1 MDNLTIVL
9 VVISVVSAV
18 IGGLVVYLLRRPKVD
33 DSTPV
38 VELAPIPSPVKNIVD
53 NLADGIITFDKK
65 NLTIRMLNPAAEK
78 LFGCWEADVV
88 GKPVSKLIRN
98 RLESLAD
105 VPTPAFRSLISRA
118 AMADYPYDMLGHSED
133 RSEFPVEIAIQET
146 TMGDELIYIAT
157 VRDGSRRQLAEIA
170 RRDSEEKY
178 RRLVQNMQDGV
189 FILQDGRFPFVN
201 EALADMLGYSVAELT
216 GKFYTEI
223 LAPEERDEAV
233 RFNNEKLLAQETPV
247 DLELRLQGK
256 TEDERIIVNLKTSLV
271 NYNGRSA
278 HMGTVVN
285 ITERKAYETNLQ
297 QAKEAAESASRS
309 KSAFLANMSHELR
322 TPLNAIIGYSEMLE
336 EDALE
341 LGQEDFVPDL
351 QKIRKA
357 GRHLLELI
365 NDILDLSKIEAGKM
379 DIFVEAFPVNAL
391 IEEVKATIAPI
402 VNKNNN
408 KLKITGDLSG
418 EMQADKTKVRQTL
431 FNLLS
436 NAAKF
441 TENGTITLHTMREQ
455 MGAEGE
461 WIQFQVKDTG
471 IGMTP
476 SQIETLFEPFTQAD
490 ATTTR
495 KYGGTGLG
503 LAISRRFC
511 NIMGGDIMVESVE
524 NQGSTFT
531 VFLPTNVQNKPF
543 DLATLP
549 DSNGATGQHMTV
561 PANGQHTVLVIDD
574 DPSARD
580 LIKRHLRKEG
590 FYVRTADDGQAG
602 LELAAELKPD
612 AITLDV
618 LLPSMDGWTV
628 LSKLKSDPILATIPV
643 IILTMIEERQMGFA
657 LGAAEYLLKPI
668 DKHSLLEVLR
678 RFRDENGRN
687 LTPPSRIL
695 IVEDDEATRDLMC
708 RTLEKE
714 GWKVE
719 SAENGRNGL
728 ICMENG
734 RPDLILLDLMMPE
747 VDGFQFITE
756 LRQNKAWQT
765 IPIIIVTAK
774 DLTLEDQLA
783 LNGYVKGVLQKG
795 AYEQRELLNQISTLV
810 RGYVHQ
816 STSIIT

>member
-9 VVISVVSAV
+9 VFVSIISAF
-18 IGGLVVYLLRRPKVD
+18 IGGLVVYWLRRADVD
-33 DSTPV
+33 VSKHAAKAALHP
-38 VELAPIPSPVKNIVD
+38 LPIKNIVD

-65 NLTIRMLNPAAEK
+65 NLNIRMLNPAAEK

-88 GKPVSKLIRN
+88 GKPISMLIRN
-98 RLESLAD
+98 RIEMVTD
-105 VPTPAFRSLISRA
+105 VPTPAYRSLIARA
-118 AMADYPYDMLGHSED
+118 ALADYPYDMTGHSQD
-133 RSEFPVEIAIQET
+133 RAAFPVEIALTET
-146 TMGDELIYIAT
+146 MMGDEVIYLAS
-157 VRDGSRRQLAEIA
+157 VRDGSRRQLAEAA

-178 RRLVQNMQDGV
+178 RRLVQHMQDGV

-201 EALADMLGYSVAELT
+201 EALAEMLGYSVAELT

-223 LAPEERDEAV
+223 LAPEEREQAV
-233 RFNNEKLLAQETPV
+233 RTNNEKLLAQETPV
-247 DLELRLQGK
+247 DLELCLRGK
-256 TEDERIIVNLKTSLV
+256 EPDHRIIVNLKTTLV

-285 ITERKAYETNLQ
+285 ITERKQYETTLQ
-297 QAKEAAESASRS
+297 RAKETAESASRS

-341 LGQEDFVPDL
+341 FEQTSFVPDL

-379 DIFVEAFPVNAL
+379 DVFVESFEVAEL
-391 IEEVKATIAPI
+391 IDEVIETITPI
-402 VNKNNN
+402 VKKNNN
-408 KLKITGDLSG
+408 ELIVTGDLSG
-418 EMQADKTKVRQTL
+418 QMQADKTKVRQTL

-436 NAAKF
+436 NASKF

-455 MGAEGE
+455 MGDEGE
-461 WIQFQVKDTG
+461 WMQFRVQDTG

-476 SQIETLFEPFTQAD
+476 QQMESLFEPFTQAD
-490 ATTTR
+490 ETTTR

-511 NIMGGDIMVESVE
+511 NIMGGDIVVESAE
-524 NQGSTFT
+524 RQGSVFT
-531 VFLPTNVQNKPF
+531 VYLPAAVQSKPF
-543 DLATLP
+543 DLTDIPILKE
-549 DSNGATGQHMTV
+549 ATGKHMTI
-561 PANGQHTVLVIDD
+561 AADGQHTVLVIDD
-574 DPSARD
+574 DPVVRD
-580 LIKRHLRKEG
+580 LLKRHLSKEG
-590 FYVRTADDGQAG
+590 FHVRAAENGQSG
-602 LELAAELKPD
+602 LALAAELKPD

-628 LSKLKSDPILATIPV
+628 LSKLKSDPALSHIPV

-657 LGAAEYLLKPI
+657 LGAAEYLVKPI
-668 DKHSLLEVLR
+668 DKQQLLQVLA
-678 RFRDENGRN
+678 RFRDANGRSGH
-687 LTPPSRIL
+687 PPSHIL
-695 IVEDDEATRDLMC
+695 VVEDDDPTRDLMC
-708 RTLEKE
+708 RTLEKD
-714 GWKVE
+714 GWVVE
-719 SAENGRNGL
+719 SAGNGRDGL

-747 VDGFQFITE
+747 VDGFQFITKI
-756 LRQNKAWQT
+756 RQNGAWQA

-774 DLTLEDQLA
+774 ELTLEDQLA

-810 RGYVHQ
+810 RGYIHQ
-816 STSIIT
+816 PQVEK

>member
-1 MDNLTIVL
+1 M
-9 VVISVVSAV
+9 
-18 IGGLVVYLLRRPKVD
+18 YWLRRPHVD
-33 DSTPV
+33 NSAPV
-38 VELAPIPSPVKNIVD
+38 VEPVPIPSPVKNIVD

-88 GKPVSKLIRN
+88 GKPISKLIRN

-105 VPTPAFRSLISRA
+105 VPTLAFRSLISRA

-133 RSEFPVEIAIQET
+133 RAEFPVEIAIQET

-256 TEDERIIVNLKTSLV
+256 TEDQQIIVNLKTSLV

-336 EDALE
+336 EDAIDLR
-341 LGQEDFVPDL
+341 QEDFVPDL

-402 VNKNNN
+402 IGKNNN
-408 KLKITGDLSG
+408 ELEITGDLSG

-476 SQIETLFEPFTQAD
+476 AQIETLFEPFTQAD
-490 ATTTR
+490 VTTTR

-511 NIMGGDIMVESVE
+511 NMMGGDIMVESIE

-549 DSNGATGQHMTV
+549 DLNGATKQHMTV
-561 PANGQHTVLVIDD
+561 PAQGQHTVLVIDD
-574 DPSARD
+574 DPAARD

-590 FYVRTADDGQAG
+590 FYVRTADDGQSG
-602 LELAAELKPD
+602 LELAADLKPD

-628 LSKLKSDPILATIPV
+628 LSKLKSNPNLANIPV

-668 DKHSLLEVLR
+668 DKHSLLEVLT

-687 LTPPSRIL
+687 LTPSSRIL

-714 GWKVE
+714 GWDVE
-719 SAENGRNGL
+719 AAENGRNGL
-728 ICMENG
+728 MCMENG

-756 LRQNKAWQT
+756 MRQNEAWRT

-816 STSIIT
+816 IV